1 MPEMI
6 TFGTGAEEA
15 PLAAVLAQLINHN
28 LGKGGARLEAF
39 RKLSSPVYFK
49 VTDVGVEILLLFKK
63 GTLIIHSGKPV
74 RPAISFI
81 TDSETL
87 LELTNINLRG
97 GLKMLSDKN
106 NRNLARKV
114 LRGELKIKGLLL
126 HPLELLRLAK
136 VLS

>member
-1 MPEMI
+1 MPEMV
-6 TFGTGAEEA
+6 TFGKGAEGS

-28 LGKGGARLEAF
+28 LEKGGARLEAF

-63 GTLIIHSGKPV
+63 GTLTIHSEKPV
-74 RPAISFI
+74 KPAISFI

-87 LELTNINLRG
+87 LELTNINLR